1 MTTPATDALE
11 TRFRQIAALD
21 SAAGILHWDAA
32 TMLPENAGDVR
43 GEQLAALA
51 EVGHEKLTDAQL
63 VDWFA
68 DADKETLG
76 DAWRAANLREM
87 HHRYAHATAVPQAL
101 VSALTKLRI
110 TSEHQWRAAKA
121 SSDYAGFLPIFRQ
134 IIALSREVAQAKA
147 DALGLNPYDALLD
160 SYDPG
165 MRNAFIEP
173 IFADLKSW
181 LPAFVGEAIAAQKKH
196 PVLPLAASVPMAKQ
210 EQLGRQM
217 MQVLGFDV
225 TRGRI
230 DVSAHPFCGGAP
242 GDCRIT
248 TRYKEERFTDALYG
262 VLHETGHA
270 LYEQGLPA
278 AWRGLPVGDARGMS
292 MHESQSLFI
301 EMQLC
306 RSPAFL
312 AFLLPKLKA
321 EFGVSGPAWELKNVQ
336 RALTQ
341 VERSFIRVNADE
353 VTYPLHVVLRW
364 ELEQAL
370 LSGDLDAADLP
381 GAWAEKMQ
389 HYLGIT
395 PPDHAHGCLQDIHWP
410 EGMFG
415 YFPTYTLGA
424 MIAAQLMASA
434 RQALPNLDAQVEKG
448 ELGVLIGWLRTH
460 VHQHGSRFSTPALIE
475 QATGQA
481 LNPAIYQKHLKQR
494 YLAA

>member
-1 MTTPATDALE
+1 MNTPATAALE

-32 TMLPENAGDVR
+32 TMLPSGSSDVR

-51 EVGHEKLTDAQL
+51 EVAHEKLTDATL
-63 VDWFA
+63 AKWFA
-68 DADKETLG
+68 EAKTETLT
-76 DAWRAANLREM
+76 DWRAANLREM
-87 HHRYAHATAVPQAL
+87 EHRYLHATAVPQGL

-110 TSEHQWRAAKA
+110 RSEHQWRSAKET
-121 SSDYAGFLPIFRQ
+121 SDYAGFLPVFKEV
-134 IIALSREVAQAKA
+134 IALSREVAEAKA
-147 DALGLNPYDALLD
+147 AALGLSAYDALLD

-165 MRNAFIEP
+165 LRNATIAP
-173 IFADLKSW
+173 IFAQLKNW
-181 LPAFVGEAIAAQKKH
+181 LPAFVGEAIEVQQRH
-196 PVLPLAASVPMAKQ
+196 PVLPLEATIHIAKQ

-217 MQVLGFDV
+217 MQALGFD
-225 TRGRI
+225 TTQGRI

-248 TRYKEERFTDALYG
+248 TRYREDRFTDALYG

-270 LYEQGLPA
+270 LYEQGLPPE
-278 AWRGLPVGDARGMS
+278 WRGLPIGEARGMS
-292 MHESQSLFI
+292 LHESQSLII

-306 RSPAFL
+306 RSAPFL

-321 EFGVSGPAWELKNVQ
+321 EFGVGGAAWELANVQ
-336 RALTQ
+336 RALTR

-353 VTYPLHVVLRW
+353 VTYPLHVILRW

-370 LSGDLDAADLP
+370 LSGDLAAEDLP

-389 HYLGIT
+389 AYLGIT

-424 MIAAQLMASA
+424 MTAAQLMHRA
-434 RQALPNLDAQVEKG
+434 RTALPNLDASIEQGDFSPLV
-448 ELGVLIGWLRTH
+448 GWLREH
-460 VHQHGSRFSTPALIE
+460 VHAHGSRFSTPELIE
-475 QATGQA
+475 KATGQG
-481 LNPAIYQKHLKQR
+481 LNPEIYQAHLRQR
-494 YLAA
+494 YLG